1 MRIPLDYYRILGIP
15 MQASE
20 EQLHQAHADRSLQ
33 LPRLEYSEIAI
44 AARKSLLDLAYEVL
58 SDPQKRAE
66 YDLQFLEISQEEA
79 NVNFEEEATLPET
92 DNSQKSAPTPNLPWL
107 DIEEDRLIGALLI
120 FQELGAYDRV
130 IEFGYPFLNKL
141 ERNDAETLKVLKS
154 DVILTLVLANLEVS
168 REQWQRGEYESAAE
182 SGMRGLAL
190 LEPEKLFFSVRDEI
204 GAELYKLRPYRI
216 LELLALSEER
226 AGERRKGLNLLKEML
241 QERGGID
248 GKGDDRSGLDIDDC
262 LRFIQQIR
270 IYLTAQEQQELFEAE
285 AERPSAVA
293 KYLAIYALIA
303 RGFARKQPELI
314 VRANILLEE
323 LGKRQDVHLEQA
335 ACYLLLGQTEK
346 ASLALEGSHEEEA
359 LEFIRQ
365 QSQGEPDLLRG
376 LCAYEER
383 WLQTEVFSHFRDLK
397 DQKVSLKDYF
407 ADPEVQ
413 TYLEQ
418 LPLEDIQ
425 SEASSENDEQQTTG
439 ETMAK
444 TRARRQSS
452 LQGQRST
459 NTGSYYDE
467 KPQSLVNPYNGRTA
481 TIPPAP
487 TNARNERGA
496 VNFKENAE
504 ETQEISRERL
514 VVTGY
519 RQLPQETPRR
529 RRKRS
534 SSPNGYIKAPQS
546 PSQRKGKSR
555 AALKRRRL
563 LVGIV
568 ALLGLGASGLA
579 LNNWF
584 QENRSPL
591 AALAGEQLIIGLAN
605 PPLAI
610 PPAGAQ
616 VIPAVADVLTQQGA
630 EQVIQNWFASK
641 SQAFGA
647 RHQVESLD
655 KILTGSLLSKWRD
668 RAQKL
673 KSSKDYWQYQHEMQ
687 VQSLKTDTQQPDRAT
702 VEASVRETAK
712 YYQNGQI
719 NKGRSYDENL
729 QVRYELVRQGDLW
742 LIKAIQVIN

>member
-1 MRIPLDYYRILGIP
+1 

-33 LPRLEYSEIAI
+33 LPRLEYSEVAI

-66 YDLQFLEISQEEA
+66 YDRQFVAPENEA
-79 NVNFEEEATLPET
+79 QVESEDEASLPET
-92 DNSQKSAPTPNLPWL
+92 DDSQKSAPEFNPPRLE
-107 DIEEDRLIGALLI
+107 IESDRLIGALLI

-130 IEFGYPFLNKL
+130 IEFGYPFLNSL
-141 ERNDAETLKVLKS
+141 ERKGTDALKALKS
-154 DVILTLVLANLEVS
+154 DVILTLALANLEVS
-168 REQWQRGEYESAAE
+168 REQWHKGEYENASE
-182 SGMRGLAL
+182 SGNRGLAL

-216 LELLALSEER
+216 LELLSLSEER
-226 AGERRKGLNLLKEML
+226 ASERRKGLKLLQEML

-270 IYLTAQEQQELFEAE
+270 IYLTALEQQELFEAE

-303 RGFARKQPELI
+303 RGFAQKQPELI

-323 LGKRQDVHLEQA
+323 LSKRQDVHLEQA

-346 ASLALEGSHEEEA
+346 ASLALEGSHEDEA

-397 DQKVSLKDYF
+397 DQKASLKDYF
-407 ADPEVQ
+407 ADREVQ

-418 LPLEDIQ
+418 LPLEEIQ
-425 SEASSENDEQQTTG
+425 SEAFIENEESLTTG

-444 TRARRQSS
+444 TRARRPSS
-452 LQGQRST
+452 LQGQRPVQ
-459 NTGSYYDE
+459 TGYYSDE
-467 KPQSLVNPYNGRTA
+467 PQPLAKTYGGRTA
-481 TIPPAP
+481 TLPLAP
-487 TNARNERGA
+487 TPSRYEQGA
-496 VNFKENAE
+496 VNFKESAE
-504 ETQEISRERL
+504 DTQELSRERM

-519 RQLPQETPRR
+519 RQPLQETSRR

-534 SSPNGYIKAPQS
+534 NPPKGYRQEPQH
-546 PSQRKGKSR
+546 PSGRKGKSR

-563 LVGIV
+563 LVGIA

-584 QENRSPL
+584 QASRSPL
-591 AALAGEQLIIGLAN
+591 AALTGEQLVIGLAS
-605 PPLAI
+605 PPLTI
-610 PPAGAQ
+610 PSAGAQ
-616 VIPAVADVLTQQGA
+616 VIPAVAAVLTQQGA
-630 EQVIQNWFASK
+630 EQVIQNWFTSK
-641 SQAFGA
+641 SKAFGKQ
-647 RHQVESLD
+647 HQIESLD
-655 KILTGSLLSKWRD
+655 KILTGSLRSQWRD

-673 KSSKDYWQYQHEMQ
+673 KNSDDYWQYQHELQ
-687 VQSLKTDTQQPDRAT
+687 VKSLKTDTQKPDLAT

-742 LIKAIQVIN
+742 LIKTIQVIN

>member
-1 MRIPLDYYRILGIP
+1 
-15 MQASE
+15 MQGSE

-33 LPRLEYSEIAI
+33 LPRLEYSEVAI

-58 SDPQKRAE
+58 SDPHSKAE
-66 YDLQFLEISQEEA
+66 YDLQFLETPQENETPIESEDEA
-79 NVNFEEEATLPET
+79 SVPQTDDSPKSVPEL
-92 DNSQKSAPTPNLPWL
+92 NPPWL
-107 DIEEDRLIGALLI
+107 DIGGEQLIGALLI

-130 IEFGYPFLNKL
+130 IEFGYPLLNSL
-141 ERNDAETLKVLKS
+141 EQKDTETLKALKS
-154 DVILTLVLANLEVS
+154 DVLLTLALANLEVS
-168 REQWQRGEYESAAE
+168 REQWHRGEYENAAE

-204 GAELYKLRPYRI
+204 STELYKLRPYRI
-216 LELLALSEER
+216 LELLSLSQER
-226 AGERRKGLNLLKEML
+226 SSERRKGLKLLQEML
-241 QERGGID
+241 QERDGID

-303 RGFARKQPELI
+303 RGFGHKQPELI
-314 VRANILLEE
+314 VRATILLEE
-323 LGKRQDVHLEQA
+323 LSKRQDVHLEQA

-359 LEFIRQ
+359 IEFIRQ

-397 DQKVSLKDYF
+397 DQKASLKDYF
-407 ADPEVQ
+407 ADREVQ

-418 LPLEDIQ
+418 LALDENQDETTI
-425 SEASSENDEQQTTG
+425 ENDEQQTTG
-439 ETMAK
+439 ETMPR
-444 TRARRQSS
+444 TRATKQSS
-452 LQGQRST
+452 LQGQRT
-459 NTGSYYDE
+459 TKTGSYYDE
-467 KPQSLVNPYNGRTA
+467 PQPLAKTYSGRTA
-481 TIPPAP
+481 TLPLAP
-487 TNARNERGA
+487 TNSRYERGA

-504 ETQEISRERL
+504 ETQEISRERM

-519 RQLPQETPRR
+519 RQPLKEAPRR

-534 SSPNGYIKAPQS
+534 NPPNGYRQAPQH
-546 PSQRKGKSR
+546 PSGRKPKSR

-579 LNNWF
+579 LNHWF
-584 QENRSPL
+584 QESRSPL
-591 AALAGEQLIIGLAN
+591 AALQGEQLAIGLAN

-616 VIPAVADVLTQQGA
+616 IIPSIAAVLTQQGA
-630 EQVIQNWFASK
+630 EQVIQNWLASK
-641 SQAFGA
+641 SQAFGEQ
-647 RHQVESLD
+647 HQVESLD
-655 KILTGSLLSKWRD
+655 KILTGSLRSQWRD

-673 KSSKDYWQYQHEMQ
+673 KNSKDYWQYKHELQ
-687 VQSLKTDTQQPDRAT
+687 VQSLKTDTQKPDRAT
-702 VEASVRETAK
+702 VEASVRETAN

-719 NKGRSYDENL
+719 DRGRSYDENL

-742 LIKAIQVIN
+742 LIQAIQVIN

>member
-1 MRIPLDYYRILGIP
+1 

-33 LPRLEYSEIAI
+33 LPRLEYSEVAI

-58 SDPQKRAE
+58 SDPQKKAE
-66 YDLQFLEISQEEA
+66 YDLQFLELPPEEA
-79 NVNFEEEATLPET
+79 KVDVEDEASSPKT
-92 DNSQKSAPTPNLPWL
+92 DDSKIVPAPNPPWL
-107 DIEEDRLIGALLI
+107 DIPGERFIGALLI

-130 IEFGYPFLNKL
+130 IEFGYPFLNSL
-141 ERNDAETLKVLKS
+141 ERQGTETLKALKS
-154 DVILTLVLANLEVS
+154 DVLLTLALANLEVS
-168 REQWQRGEYESAAE
+168 REQWQKGEYENAAA
-182 SGMRGLAL
+182 SGIRGLAL

-204 GAELYKLRPYRI
+204 STELYKLRPYRI
-216 LELLALSEER
+216 LELVSLSEER
-226 AGERRKGLNLLKEML
+226 AEERRKGLTLLQEML

-270 IYLTAQEQQELFEAE
+270 VYLTAQEQQELFEVE
-285 AERPSAVA
+285 AKRPSAVA

-303 RGFARKQPELI
+303 RGFAHKQPELI
-314 VRANILLEE
+314 VRATILLEE
-323 LGKRQDVHLEQA
+323 LSKRQDVHLEQA

-359 LEFIRQ
+359 IEFIRQ

-383 WLQTEVFSHFRDLK
+383 WLQTEVFSYFRDLK

-407 ADPEVQ
+407 ADSEVQ

-418 LPLEDIQ
+418 LPLEESQ
-425 SEASSENDEQQTTG
+425 SEASRENDEQQTTG
-439 ETMAK
+439 ETMAAK

-452 LQGQRST
+452 LQGQRISK
-459 NTGSYYDE
+459 TGSHYDE
-467 KPQSLVNPYNGRTA
+467 PQSLTKNYSGRTA
-481 TIPPAP
+481 TLPLAP
-487 TNARNERGA
+487 TSSRYERGA
-496 VNFKENAE
+496 VNFKESAE
-504 ETQEISRERL
+504 ETQEISRERV
-514 VVTGY
+514 VVTGF
-519 RQLPQETPRR
+519 RQPPQETSRR

-534 SSPNGYIKAPQS
+534 SPPNGYIQVPQRS
-546 PSQRKGKSR
+546 SHRKGKSR

-584 QENRSPL
+584 QESRSPL
-591 AALAGEQLIIGLAN
+591 AALTGEQLAIGLAN

-616 VIPAVADVLTQQGA
+616 VIPAVAEVLTHQGA
-630 EQVIQNWFASK
+630 EEVIQNWLSSK
-641 SQAFGA
+641 SQAFGD

-655 KILTGSLLSKWRD
+655 KILTGALLSQWRD

-673 KSSKDYWQYQHEMQ
+673 KISKDYWQYQHELQ
-687 VQSLKTDTQQPDRAT
+687 VKSLKTDTQKPDRAT

-712 YYQNGQI
+712 YYQNSQI
-719 NKGRSYDENL
+719 NAGRSYDEKL
-729 QVRYELVRQGDLW
+729 QVRYELVRQGNIW
-742 LIKAIQVIN
+742 LIQAIQVIN